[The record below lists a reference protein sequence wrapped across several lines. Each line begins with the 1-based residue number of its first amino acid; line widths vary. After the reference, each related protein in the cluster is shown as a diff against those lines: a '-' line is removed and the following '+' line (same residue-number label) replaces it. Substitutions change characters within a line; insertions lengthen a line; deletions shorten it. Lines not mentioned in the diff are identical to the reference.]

1 MIYDFFTNLN
11 QKQTK
16 AMQKHIPDLSNI
28 TLSWNNFER
37 RMAQILSI
45 VFQPMFM
52 PLITAWL
59 LFNSHTYIDILST
72 PALRKF
78 VYATLLLTM
87 VILPVLIFGYL
98 FQKKIITTYHIDKRE
113 ERKYA
118 FMVTI
123 IFMILTYWIFSRVA
137 LPSIFYAML
146 IGGLISIII
155 SALITLFWKISI
167 HMMGVGGLVGSVAGL
182 SYLLKVDLSPM
193 IFLTILISGLTG
205 FARLKLF
212 AHTPAQVYSGF
223 SLGILVMFFTVLMYN

>member
-16 AMQKHIPDLSNI
+16 AMQKLIPDLSNI

-45 VFQPMFM
+45 VFQPMLM

-137 LPSIFYAML
+137 LPSIFYAMWSL
-146 IGGLISIII
+146 KFKLVIVLSRISP
-155 SALITLFWKISI
+155 LRDRSI
-167 HMMGVGGLVGSVAGL
+167 KHPRPCYIKGV
-182 SYLLKVDLSPM
+182 
-193 IFLTILISGLTG
+193 
-205 FARLKLF
+205 
-212 AHTPAQVYSGF
+212 
-223 SLGILVMFFTVLMYN
+223 SLGDYRGTA